1 MPRQTTFIKPGST
14 RLTWRHVD
22 ASGKVLGRLATQ
34 VATVLMGKHR
44 PDYTPNV
51 DCGEAVVVTNASEVT
66 LTGRKADQKTLRKW
80 SGYPGGLRVRT
91 YRTLQKEDPCT
102 MVEEATGV
110 RHENKG
116 HYLEFEPPHRLV
128 GGEQLLVGGDDVP
141 DFRSVQE
148 FTVDGDGTRIHIEQ
162 FGLPAEFVGN
172 PMVIEAFR
180 SSYRKLGRLL
190 GVETQERDCA

>member
-51 DCGEAVVVTNASEVT
+51 DCGEAVVVTNASAVA
-66 LTGRKADQKTLRKW
+66 LTGRKADQKTLRRW

-102 MVEEATGV
+102 MVEQAIIRMLPRGPLGSKMRRRLKVFAGTE
-110 RHENKG
+110 H
-116 HYLEFEPPHRLV
+116 PHTAQQPQAL
-128 GGEQLLVGGDDVP
+128 DVKS
-141 DFRSVQE
+141 RR
-148 FTVDGDGTRIHIEQ
+148 TTR
-162 FGLPAEFVGN
+162 
-172 PMVIEAFR
+172 
-180 SSYRKLGRLL
+180 
-190 GVETQERDCA
+190 